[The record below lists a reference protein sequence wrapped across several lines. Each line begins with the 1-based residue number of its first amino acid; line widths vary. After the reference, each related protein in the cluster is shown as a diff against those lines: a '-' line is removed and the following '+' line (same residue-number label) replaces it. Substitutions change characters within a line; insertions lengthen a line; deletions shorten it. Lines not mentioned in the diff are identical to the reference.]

1 VQVHPAPS
9 NIPLMLIPF
18 PLIRYE
24 FLIKQS
30 GEQIAGG
37 EKMKKRI
44 IVAFMILALI
54 FTIIPMVGTVTA
66 GKGTNKMDFQIHLVG
81 IAAPPPES
89 SIEAGRNLIMK
100 DLPFVMMGDM
110 STVQI
115 GGETIG
121 AEFLA
126 YEGLMDIQ
134 QHLDESGESIFA
146 QVFVNEIYYI
156 YEDDGGEPGD
166 LRGTIVVKALGN
178 NKAGNGGTFVG
189 KGTGE
194 FEGLVIKGVQEP
206 LYPVPN
212 PEYDEI
218 TNPDVPETFSA
229 LDRIGTAMG

>member
-1 VQVHPAPS
+1 
-9 NIPLMLIPF
+9 MLIPF

-110 STVQI
+110 SWVKI
-115 GGETIG
+115 DGETIT
-121 AEFLA
+121 AEFLD
-126 YEGLMDIQ
+126 YEGTMDVQ
-134 QHLDESGESIFA
+134 QHLDEFGEVKFA

-156 YEDDGGEPGD
+156 YDEEED

-194 FEGLVIKGVQEP
+194 FEGLIAKGAQDLMYP
-206 LYPVPN
+206 LPN
-212 PEYDEI
+212 PDYVDPDTTPDE
-218 TNPDVPETFSA
+218 PETFSV
-229 LDRIGTAMG
+229 LDRSGTAKQ